1 MQRFVY
7 ADNAATTAVL
17 PEVIE
22 AMTPCFAENWG
33 NPSSLYGK
41 GRDAARA
48 LIAAREKIA
57 SLLGADPKEIYFTS
71 CGSEADNWAIK
82 GAAHAN
88 AARGKHIIT
97 TKIEHPAVLQTCKA
111 LEKEGFEVS
120 YLDVNSDGLLTAAD
134 IEAAIR
140 PDTTLVAVMHANNEI
155 GSILP
160 IKEITE
166 VCRAHKVLCFT
177 DAVQAV
183 GSIPVNVR
191 ELGVDMLSAS
201 GHKLGAPKGIGLL
214 YIKKGVRIPALID
227 GGGQEKGK
235 RGGTENLPYIV
246 GFARALELAVERLPD
261 MKRIAALRDRLA
273 EEIVKIPR
281 TRINGGMEHRLPG
294 NLNVSFECIEGESL
308 LLLLDRAGIAVS
320 TGSACSS
327 NSLEPSHV
335 LLAIGVPVEIAHGS
349 MRISLSHANTEED
362 ADYILEQLPAIVSRL
377 RDMSPLWSTVP
388 VDGLYRR

>member
-7 ADNAATTAVL
+7 ADHAATTAPL

-33 NPSSLYGK
+33 NPSSLYSK

-57 SLLGADPKEIYFTS
+57 SLLGADSSEIFFTS
-71 CGSEADNWAIK
+71 CGSESDNWAIK
-82 GAAHAN
+82 GAAHM
-88 AARGKHIIT
+88 AASRGKHIIT
-97 TKIEHPAVLQTCKA
+97 TKIEHHAVLHTCKA
-111 LEKEGFEVS
+111 LEKEGFEVT
-120 YLDVNSDGLLTAAD
+120 YLDVDEKGQLTAAD
-134 IEAAIR
+134 VEAAIR
-140 PDTTLVAVMHANNEI
+140 PDTILVAAMLANNEI
-155 GSILP
+155 GAILP
-160 IKEITE
+160 IREIAE
-166 VCRAHKVLCFT
+166 VCRTHRVLCFT

-183 GSIPVNVR
+183 GSIPVNIH

-214 YIKKGVRIPALID
+214 YIKKGLRIPALID
-227 GGGQEKGK
+227 GGGQEKGR

-246 GFARALELAVERLPD
+246 GFAKALELAVERLPD
-261 MKRIAALRDRLA
+261 MQRIAAIRDRLA
-273 EEIVKIPR
+273 AEIVAKIPR

-294 NLNVSFECIEGESL
+294 NLNVAFDCIEGESL
-308 LLLLDRAGIAVS
+308 LLLLDRAGICVS

-335 LLAIGVPVEIAHGS
+335 LLSIGVPVEVAHGS
-349 MRISLSHANTEED
+349 MRISLSHANTDED
-362 ADYILEQLPAIVSRL
+362 ADYILEKLPAIVARL
-377 RDMSPLWSTVP
+377 RDMSPLWP
-388 VDGLYRR
+388 PAN